1 MQRPALGDVPS
12 GTFLAGGIC
21 AAPVHAA
28 RTGKGGIV
36 DASLLGSAIWTLG
49 PDLAQSSMNG

>member
-28 RTGKGGIV
+28 RTGKGGII